1 MKTMPTSRSNQR
13 ASSLNRAPVDRT
25 REVLVVDDEADV
37 QELLGEI
44 FRGMNLKVATAVD
57 GRAAIAAIE
66 RDPDRY
72 WLVLTDIAMPGA
84 DGLAVLQAAKAANPM
99 VQVVIMTG
107 YGSLDTAVKAIRLGA
122 FDYLPKPIT
131 LGEVEMMMHRLG
143 ERQHLERATLLA
155 SPSSMLDP
163 SQARLLGRLDEII
176 LRLERLE
183 RLCERPPSSGEEHSG
198 PEARG
203 CRIVDS
209 SVE

>member
-1 MKTMPTSRSNQR
+1 MKTMSTNRSNQR

-25 REVLVVDDEADV
+25 REVLVVDDDADV
-37 QELLGEI
+37 QELLVEI
-44 FRGMNLKVATAVD
+44 FRGMNLKVATVLD
-57 GRAAIAAIE
+57 GRAAITAIE

-72 WLVLTDIAMPGA
+72 WLVLADIAMPGA
-84 DGLAVLQAAKAANPM
+84 DGLAVLQAAKAANPL

-122 FDYLPKPIT
+122 FDYMPKPFT

-155 SPSSMLDP
+155 SPSSTLDP
-163 SQARLLGRLDEII
+163 SHVRLLGRLDEII

-183 RLCERPPSSGEEHSG
+183 RLCEQPLSSGE
-198 PEARG
+198 
-203 CRIVDS
+203 
-209 SVE
+209 